1 MDEINDIFS
10 FLDHSMEWLKNR
22 EVIRTSVI
30 IEELKKAKDILQKDS
45 IDNDLKLSYYN
56 NIKEKFLEV
65 SNKMVELGQL
75 EDSLLTAFRILEE
88 NEIDDSDSKE
98 TIE

>member
-1 MDEINDIFS
+1 MNEINDIFS
-10 FLDHSMEWLKNR
+10 FLDHSMEWLKKR
-22 EVIRTSVI
+22 EVTKTSVI
-30 IEELKKAKDILQKDS
+30 IEELKKAKEILQKDS
-45 IDNDLKLSYYN
+45 MDDDLKLSYYN

-65 SNKMVELGQL
+65 SNKMIELSQL

-88 NEIDDSDSKE
+88 NEIDDSDSEE

>member
-1 MDEINDIFS
+1 
-10 FLDHSMEWLKNR
+10 MEWLKKR
-22 EVIRTSVI
+22 EVTKTSVI
-30 IEELKKAKDILQKDS
+30 IEELKKAKEILQKDS
-45 IDNDLKLSYYN
+45 IDDDLKLSYYN

-65 SNKMVELGQL
+65 SNKMIELSQL

-88 NEIDDSDSKE
+88 NEIDDSDSEE